1 MKGLAASVVAGAL
14 AFAPM
19 QCKHDPDPANRLED
33 TAGDALW
40 DLAAKFEGEHNDASA
55 KETLEYLVKKYP
67 SSRHAPAA
75 RAKLGGGASAT
86 PASTTDGG

>member
-1 MKGLAASVVAGAL
+1 MKGIAASVLAGAL

-19 QCKHDPDPANRLED
+19 QCKRDPDPANRLED

-40 DLAAKFEGEHNDASA
+40 DLAAKFEGEHNLASA
-55 KETLEYLVKKYP
+55 RETLDYLVKRYP

-75 RAKLGGGASAT
+75 RAKLGE
-86 PASTTDGG
+86 PAQAAPSSPDGG